1 MTNLEIIKHL
11 AANNPTRLAEL
22 LDDIYCNAW
31 NCGSC
36 AASTG
41 KIMEDCEIDDFD
53 EWLQEDAD
61 KRGYY
66 YDHELEQWSK
76 AINPTPTLVAF
87 YGTESKVIDQAI
99 DEVHLLENVIETTKH
114 SAIDYVRFRKSVCAY
129 CPDLNCMRSQVEI
142 CDCHKFKGY
151 Y

>member
-1 MTNLEIIKHL
+1 MTNLEIIKYL
-11 AANNPTRLAEL
+11 ASNNHARLAEL

-41 KIMEDCEIDDFD
+41 KVMEDCEIDDFD
-53 EWLQEDAD
+53 EWLYENAD

-66 YDHELEQWSK
+66 YDYELEQWSK
-76 AINPTPTLVAF
+76 AINPTPTTEAF
-87 YGTESKVIDQAI
+87 YGSKSKVIDQAI
-99 DEVHLLENVIETTKH
+99 NEINLLENIIETTKH
-114 SAIDYVRFRKSVCAY
+114 PDIDYVRFRKSVCAY

-151 Y
+151 H